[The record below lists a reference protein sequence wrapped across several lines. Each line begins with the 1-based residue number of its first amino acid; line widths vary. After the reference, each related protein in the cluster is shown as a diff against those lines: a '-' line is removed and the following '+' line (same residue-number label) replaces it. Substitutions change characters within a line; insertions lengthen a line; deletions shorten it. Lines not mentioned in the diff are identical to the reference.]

1 MVGILF
7 CFITFKDF
15 IMSTYYTLEGYK
27 RLTEELNQLMIEERK
42 KISLQIA
49 EARDKGDLSEN
60 AEYDAAKDAQGMLEL
75 KISKLQ
81 SLINSAKIIDE
92 SQMDSSKVLILS
104 TVEIRNVKTNTTMTY
119 VLVPESEADLK
130 SGKLSVNSPIAHGLL
145 GKKVGDKVSIKV
157 PAGLV
162 EFEIVNITR

>member
-1 MVGILF
+1 
-7 CFITFKDF
+7 
-15 IMSTYYTLEGYK
+15 MSTYYTLEGYK

>member
-1 MVGILF
+1 M
-7 CFITFKDF
+7 
-15 IMSTYYTLEGYK
+15 
-27 RLTEELNQLMIEERK
+27 
-42 KISLQIA
+42 
-49 EARDKGDLSEN
+49 
-60 AEYDAAKDAQGMLEL
+60 
-75 KISKLQ
+75 KISKMQAL
-81 SLINSAKIIDE
+81 LNSAKIIDE